1 MASSGIETLE
11 GKDSSLD
18 DAYNSRENPIAN
30 CAVAAMRNGYSMF
43 AVQNGGWCAAS
54 AATLETFDKYGE
66 STDCEANGSGGPAA
80 YNIYLLKG
88 NYELPKSGADNK
100 RHSS

>member
-1 MASSGIETLE
+1 MVSSGIETLE
-11 GKDSSLD
+11 EKDSSLD

-30 CAVAAMRNGYSMF
+30 CAVAAMRNGYNMF

-54 AATLETFDKYGE
+54 AATLEIFDKYGE
-66 STDCEANGSGGPAA
+66 STDCEANGSGGPPA

-88 NYELPKSGADNK
+88 NYELL
-100 RHSS
+100 